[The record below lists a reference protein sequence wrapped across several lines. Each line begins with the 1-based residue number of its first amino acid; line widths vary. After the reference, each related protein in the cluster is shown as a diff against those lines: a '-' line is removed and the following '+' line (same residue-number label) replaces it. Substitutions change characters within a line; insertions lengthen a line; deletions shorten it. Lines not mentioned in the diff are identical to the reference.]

1 MTMNKTTLALLLG
14 ASAAPVLAAE
24 LPQSATLHYSGNMK
38 IPAVMNFSRSGDSYK
53 IVSTV
58 KVPLYR
64 IRFESG
70 GTLAGNTLKPA
81 YYREIRNG
89 KVYAEA
95 RFQGGSVSYGKAAG
109 KTKSRTVN
117 GTTMDL
123 FTLAWQ
129 LAAND
134 GELPERLH
142 VTNGKKIYPV
152 SGFSK
157 TGSATYKFGGGS
169 TPIDRYV
176 VRRDDETIQY
186 SFATALNNVPAQITY
201 KDDDGKSYNLRLT
214 KLAVDGETVKP

>member
-1 MTMNKTTLALLLG
+1 MKISTTVLLLT
-14 ASAAPVLAAE
+14 AFSAPAFAAE
-24 LPQSATLHYSGNMK
+24 LPQSATLHYSGNLK
-38 IPAVMNFSRSGDSYK
+38 IPATMNFSRSGDSYK

-70 GTLAGNTLKPA
+70 GTLSGNTLKPS
-81 YYREIRNG
+81 YYREIRDG

-95 RFQGGSVSYGKAAG
+95 KFQGGSVRYGKRG
-109 KTKSRTVN
+109 NTNSKTVN

-157 TGSATYKFGGGS
+157 TGSATYKLSGGS

-214 KLAVDGETVKP
+214 KLVVNGETVKP

>member
-1 MTMNKTTLALLLG
+1 MKATITTLLL
-14 ASAAPVLAAE
+14 AAFAAPAFAAE
-24 LPQSATLHYSGNMK
+24 LPQSATLHYSGNLK
-38 IPAVMNFSRSGDSYK
+38 IPATMNFSRSGNTYK

-64 IRFESG
+64 ISFESG
-70 GTLAGNTLKPA
+70 GTLSGNTLKPS
-81 YYREIRNG
+81 YYREIRDG
-89 KVYAEA
+89 KVYTEA
-95 RFQGGSVSYGKAAG
+95 KFQGSNVSYGKVG
-109 KTKSRTVN
+109 KTQSKTVN

-129 LAAND
+129 LAANN
-134 GELPERLH
+134 GRLPERLH

-157 TGSATYKFGGGS
+157 TGSGTYKLSGGN

-201 KDDDGKSYNLRLT
+201 KDDDGKSYNLRLN
-214 KLAVDGETVKP
+214 KLVVDGKTVKP

>member
-1 MTMNKTTLALLLG
+1 MKKIPLALLITTLA
-14 ASAAPVLAAE
+14 APAFAAE
-24 LPQSATLHYSGNMK
+24 LPQSATLHYSGNLK
-38 IPAVMNFSRSGDSYK
+38 IPATMNFSRSGDSYK

-70 GTLAGNTLKPA
+70 GTLSGNTLIPS
-81 YYREIRNG
+81 YYREIRDG

-95 RFQGGSVSYGKAAG
+95 VFNGSNVRYGKTG
-109 KTKSRTVN
+109 SQKSRTIN

-129 LAAND
+129 IAAND
-134 GELPERLH
+134 GTLPNRLN

-157 TGSATYKFGGGS
+157 TGSANYRFSGGS
-169 TPIDRYV
+169 TPVDRYV
-176 VRRDDETIQY
+176 VRRGGETIQY
-186 SFATALNNVPAQITY
+186 AFATAFNNVPAQITY
-201 KDDDGKSYNLRLT
+201 RDDDGKSYNLRLNR
-214 KLAVDGETVKP
+214 LVIDGETVKP